1 MIAENLMTDA
11 IAPLRTSDTGQD
23 ALGIMSEFFVRHL
36 PIVNNE
42 QLLGLLSEDDVF
54 DNDQDEAVGSYKLT
68 LSHVRVHTVDHIYE
82 VMRQLAEY
90 HLTVVPVVDKEENY
104 IGMITL
110 EDVLRFFAESNPFR
124 DPGGIIVLEV
134 ARQDYSMTEIAR
146 IVESESALIL
156 SSFIQSYP
164 DSARIDVT
172 LKINRQNIWPILAT
186 FERFNYQVKASFGE
200 TDYYE
205 TLKERYDAL
214 MSYLR
219 V

>member
-1 MIAENLMTDA
+1 MIAENLMTDT
-11 IAPLRTSDTGQD
+11 IAPLRTSDTGHD

-36 PIVNNE
+36 PIVNNQ
-42 QLLGLLSEDDVF
+42 QLLGLLSEDDIF
-54 DNDQDEAVGSYKLT
+54 DNDSGEAVGSYQLS
-68 LSHVRVHTVDHIYE
+68 LSHVRVRTADHIYE

-90 HLTVVPVVDKEENY
+90 HLTVVPVVDNDENY

-146 IVESESALIL
+146 IVESESASIL
-156 SSFIQSYP
+156 SSFVQSYP

-214 MSYLR
+214 MSYLK

>member
-1 MIAENLMTDA
+1 MIAENLMTEA
-11 IAPLRTSDTGQD
+11 ILPLRTSDTGDD
-23 ALGIMSEFFVRHL
+23 ALAIMGENFVRHL
-36 PIVNNE
+36 PIVNNH
-42 QLLGLLSEDDVF
+42 QLLGLLSEDDIF
-54 DNDQDEAVGSYKLT
+54 DNDASEPVGSYRLT
-68 LSHVRVHTVDHIYE
+68 LMHARVRKDDHVYE
-82 VMRQLAEY
+82 VMRQMAEY
-90 HLTVVPVVDKEENY
+90 QLTVVPVVDLEGNY

-134 ARQDYSMTEIAR
+134 ARQDYSMAEIAR
-146 IVESESALIL
+146 IVESENALIL
-156 SSFIQSYP
+156 SSFVQAYP
-164 DSARIDVT
+164 ESSRIDVT
-172 LKINRQNIWPILAT
+172 LKINRQNIWPVLAT

-214 MSYLR
+214 MTYLK

>member
-1 MIAENLMTDA
+1 MTEA
-11 IAPLRTSDTGQD
+11 ILPLRTSDTGDD
-23 ALGIMSEFFVRHL
+23 ALAIMGENFVRHL
-36 PIVNNE
+36 PIVNNH
-42 QLLGLLSEDDVF
+42 QLLGLLSEDDIF
-54 DNDQDEAVGSYKLT
+54 DNDASEPVGSYRLT
-68 LSHVRVHTVDHIYE
+68 LMHARVRKDDHVYE
-82 VMRQLAEY
+82 VMRQMAEY
-90 HLTVVPVVDKEENY
+90 QLTVVPVVDLEGNY

-134 ARQDYSMTEIAR
+134 ARQDYSMAEIAR
-146 IVESESALIL
+146 IVESENALIL
-156 SSFIQSYP
+156 SSFVQAYP
-164 DSARIDVT
+164 ESSRIDVT
-172 LKINRQNIWPILAT
+172 LKINRQNIWPVLAT

-214 MSYLR
+214 MTYLK